1 MRLFELLAQQHLF
14 IYIFPGLLFMIIFGL
29 FLGYTHFNSKNSE
42 ARKKEIIY
50 RFPEGYEDR
59 NAPFPLAM
67 TLTIIGTVVWA
78 FFYILAIGV
87 FEVAI

>member
-1 MRLFELLAQQHLF
+1 MRLFELLAWQHLF
-14 IYIFPGLLFMIIFGL
+14 IYIFPTILFMIIFGL
-29 FLGYTHFNSKNSE
+29 FLNYTHFFSDSSDE
-42 ARKKEIIY
+42 RKKAVIH
-50 RFPEGYEDR
+50 RFPGGFEDR
-59 NAPFPLAM
+59 NAPFPLGM

>member
-29 FLGYTHFNSKNSE
+29 FLGYTHFHSKHSE
-42 ARKKEIIY
+42 ARKNEIIH

>member
-14 IYIFPGLLFMIIFGL
+14 IYIFPALLFMIIFGL
-29 FLGYTHFNSKNSE
+29 FLGYTHFFSDRSDE
-42 ARKKEIIY
+42 RKKEIIY
-50 RFPEGYEDR
+50 RFPGGFEDR
-59 NAPFPLAM
+59 NAPFPLGM
-67 TLTIIGTVVWA
+67 TLTIIGTVVWV